1 MGQNTYNSEVFNPP
15 PSPLSLGNIASM
27 VSVQVLE
34 EAVGYSICQ
43 SSLLISGLWGIFY
56 FKEVTGFN
64 RVKWGAAAVMCLAGI
79 VGLTAMHKGKP
90 PSGGAGR

>member
-1 MGQNTYNSEVFNPP
+1 
-15 PSPLSLGNIASM
+15 M

-64 RVKWGAAAVMCLAGI
+64 RVKWGVAAFMCLAGI
-79 VGLTAMHKGKP
+79 VGLTAMHKGDEGT
-90 PSGGAGR
+90 SGGAGR